1 MRIKDASIRSNLP
14 AKTIRYYEEAGL
26 LEPAKRRPNGYREY
40 TEKDVHVLRFVC
52 RARSLGF
59 TVQDCRELLSLYKDH
74 QRSSTSVKAVA
85 MRRLGEIE
93 RKLDELKSLRCALTE
108 LIDRCHGD
116 DRPDCPILADLAGT
130 RDEVARH

>member
-1 MRIKDASIRSNLP
+1 MQINEASSRSRLP
-14 AKTIRYYEEAGL
+14 AKTIRYYEDAGL

-40 TEKDVHVLRFVC
+40 TEKDVHVLRFVR

-93 RKLDELKSLRCALTE
+93 RKIAELISLQSALTDV
-108 LIDRCHGD
+108 INRCHGD
-116 DRPDCPILADLAGT
+116 DRPDCPILADLAGSAGGNAK
-130 RDEVARH
+130 R